1 MCRRTCLFYIK
12 GLIKDEICVQAIY
25 LITFSSCIHKNLGQL
40 TDAALQIYT
49 QSITYHLFYYIF
61 SLPLNIPSNKLDYE
75 YQMLRSSC
83 FYTAE
88 SETAIIADYNLN
100 KRHRKYLVRNIFLF
114 FFSHFHLRGVIA
126 FRHFENIMNILKD
139 MWEKVEY
146 IFLESKQMFSSLS
159 SKT

>member
-1 MCRRTCLFYIK
+1 
-12 GLIKDEICVQAIY
+12 
-25 LITFSSCIHKNLGQL
+25 
-40 TDAALQIYT
+40 
-49 QSITYHLFYYIF
+49 
-61 SLPLNIPSNKLDYE
+61 
-75 YQMLRSSC
+75 MLRSSC

-146 IFLESKQMFSSLS
+146 IFLERKQFIEQNLKIPRNFYIQLCSSRLT
-159 SKT
+159 KGNCR